1 MTEDVGNLADG
12 EARDP
17 ENALAILTKEA
28 WLFRWEKRLTYLS
41 LGVVGLF
48 YLVLLGFI
56 FLGHVRI
63 CVGGGVFFFESKP
76 HVVADI
82 PVIVALS
89 TVPTL
94 ILIAL
99 LRYFHH
105 REKKE
110 SEEPLP
116 LSAQTAIEL
125 VKAVNSGNK
134 Q

>member
-1 MTEDVGNLADG
+1 MTEDAGNLADG

-17 ENALAILTKEA
+17 AKVLGVLAKEV
-28 WLFRWEKRLTYLS
+28 WLFRWEKRLTYMS
-41 LGVVGLF
+41 LGIVALF
-48 YLVLLGFI
+48 YAVLLGFI
-56 FLGHVRI
+56 FFGHVRM
-63 CVGGGVFFFESKP
+63 CAGGGMFFFESKP
-76 HVVADI
+76 HTVADI

-116 LSAQTAIEL
+116 LSAQAAIEL